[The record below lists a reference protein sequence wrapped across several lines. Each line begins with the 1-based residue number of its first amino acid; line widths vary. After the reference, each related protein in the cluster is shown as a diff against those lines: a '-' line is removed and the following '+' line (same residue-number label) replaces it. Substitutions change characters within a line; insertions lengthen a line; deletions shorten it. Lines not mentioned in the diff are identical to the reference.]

1 MSTVSLRWKYNITV
15 CNWTP
20 LLYSRFSNSLNFVF
34 EIGYGGSIYTMDT
47 GKCYKWDIF
56 VESQV
61 VKYLSAIIA
70 TTRLTYKN
78 FKRLAISCGPGHV
91 GKKIRVE
98 KNLQGLSN
106 PHKSWVTCEFHDFTL
121 HFSPWFLILES
132 RA

>member
-1 MSTVSLRWKYNITV
+1 MVGV
-15 CNWTP
+15 
-20 LLYSRFSNSLNFVF
+20 
-34 EIGYGGSIYTMDT
+34 IYTMDT

-78 FKRLAISCGPGHV
+78 FKRLAISGGPGHV
-91 GKKIRVE
+91 GKKIRGE

-106 PHKSWVTCEFHDFTL
+106 PHNLSHMWILWLHLELQSMVLESWIQSLKSVLLMPHKSKPH
-121 HFSPWFLILES
+121 HFSSTETSHF
-132 RA
+132 